1 MSFQKKRSHIF
12 LFIIPV
18 IFFGCLSDYGRL
30 RHSPEI
36 TQLFNAHEQ
45 LPNYRYYYNGRT
57 SVPWAI
63 IGIRH
68 PYEQISRFWMP
79 IDSDTGQFGLLVDNV
94 PVPGE
99 YAPQGALILDPDG
112 EQIGVWFSIWSSTT
126 VEMKGPN
133 QVNVYSPY
141 SPNRWQTYD
150 P

>member
-1 MSFQKKRSHIF
+1 
-12 LFIIPV
+12 
-18 IFFGCLSDYGRL
+18 
-30 RHSPEI
+30 
-36 TQLFNAHEQ
+36 
-45 LPNYRYYYNGRT
+45 
-57 SVPWAI
+57 
-63 IGIRH
+63 
-68 PYEQISRFWMP
+68 MP